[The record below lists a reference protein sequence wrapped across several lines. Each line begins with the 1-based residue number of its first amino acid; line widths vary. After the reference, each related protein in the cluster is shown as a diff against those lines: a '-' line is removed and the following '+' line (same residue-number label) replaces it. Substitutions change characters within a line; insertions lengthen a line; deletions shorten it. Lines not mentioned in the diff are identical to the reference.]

1 MEASQMH
8 PLSSPPMYGANSPQA
23 SVQALQET
31 LQDAIQSIAQ
41 ADQYIQ
47 ALQGHLAALQQQAGK
62 IG

>member
-1 MEASQMH
+1 
-8 PLSSPPMYGANSPQA
+8 
-23 SVQALQET
+23 